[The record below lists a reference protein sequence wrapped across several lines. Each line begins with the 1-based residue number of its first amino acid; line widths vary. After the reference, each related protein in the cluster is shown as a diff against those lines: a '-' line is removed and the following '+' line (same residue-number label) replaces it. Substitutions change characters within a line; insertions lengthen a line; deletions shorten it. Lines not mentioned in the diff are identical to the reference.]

1 MSAEL
6 ITFLLAMTPVG
17 ELRLS
22 IPVALSSY
30 SLPWPTV
37 YIISVL
43 GNLVPVLFFLFFLDF
58 IASWLSKNFKIF
70 KKFFPW
76 LFARTRKRHQKKV
89 KKYGAL
95 GLVLVVAIPLPV
107 TGAWT
112 GTLVAFL
119 FGIKFKDA
127 FPLIALGVMIA
138 GAVVTVLTQAGI
150 AVEQYF
156 GYGALLAVLGLG
168 ILAWLLYHKLS
179 KGNK

>member
-1 MSAEL
+1 MTPEI

-22 IPVALSSY
+22 IPVALSTY
-30 SLPWPTV
+30 NLPWPTA

-43 GNLVPVLFFLFFLDF
+43 GNLVPVLFFLLFLDF
-58 IASWLSKNFKIF
+58 IVSWLSKNFSIF
-70 KKFFPW
+70 RRFFSW
-76 LFARTRKRHQKKV
+76 LFARTREKHARKV
-89 KKYGAL
+89 RKYDSV

-119 FGIKFKDA
+119 FGIKFRDA

-138 GAVVTVLTQAGI
+138 GMIVTSLTKAGI

-156 GYGALLAVLGLG
+156 GYEALLGLLGLG
-168 ILAWLLYHKLS
+168 ILAWFVY
-179 KGNK
+179 NKVRSD